1 MTEPTKSDEDIPDL
15 SLQDITDGS
24 NERDIPMVKF
34 IDDVGDFAQSFTPPA
49 SAELLIG
56 AFTQLYQKYKS
67 VESSLEIRKNRLEDK
82 VPELRKSL
90 TMVRTLAEK
99 DQAPVRYNLAD
110 NLFASADLDLQ
121 AGTVHLWL
129 GANVML
135 EFPFDEAIQFL
146 EAKLSQAE
154 TDLATTEA
162 DLLFVRDQT
171 VTSEVNMSRIFNW
184 DVRRK
189 RSASSTNQ

>member
-1 MTEPTKSDEDIPDL
+1 
-15 SLQDITDGS
+15 
-24 NERDIPMVKF
+24 MVKF

-67 VESSLEIRKNRLEDK
+67 VESSLEIRKSRLEDK

-99 DQAPVRYNLAD
+99 DHATVRYNLAD

>member
-99 DQAPVRYNLAD
+99 DHATVRYNLAD